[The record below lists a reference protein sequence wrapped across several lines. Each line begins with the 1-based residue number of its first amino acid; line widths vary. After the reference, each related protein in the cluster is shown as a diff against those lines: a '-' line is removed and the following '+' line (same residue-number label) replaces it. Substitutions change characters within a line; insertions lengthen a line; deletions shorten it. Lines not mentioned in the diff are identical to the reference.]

1 MNNSRDPIDSKE
13 NEITVGE
20 ALNSLWEWRK
30 YRNQAFWKAFYVF
43 GALAIALSLIP
54 YLFPDLIQ
62 KLGLVILVFPLMAC
76 LLSLF
81 ATYIIAVL
89 YKLYKQVDKRY
100 WNLLGRFKPEDIPNT
115 KLINRLSRI
124 YFGKSFSFAF
134 LFYGIVVQSLNALV
148 LYNLVNGNLP

>member
-1 MNNSRDPIDSKE
+1 MNISREPQDIME
-13 NEITVGE
+13 NELTLGE
-20 ALNSLWEWRK
+20 AINSIWEWRK

-43 GALAIALSLIP
+43 GALAITLSLIP
-54 YLFPDLIQ
+54 YLLPDLIN
-62 KLGLVILVFPLMAC
+62 KLGLVILVFPIMAC
-76 LLSLF
+76 LVSIF

-89 YKLYKQVDKRY
+89 YKLYKQVDKKY

-134 LFYGIVVQSLNALV
+134 LFYGIVCQFLNALV
-148 LYNLVNGNLP
+148 LYNLVKGNLP